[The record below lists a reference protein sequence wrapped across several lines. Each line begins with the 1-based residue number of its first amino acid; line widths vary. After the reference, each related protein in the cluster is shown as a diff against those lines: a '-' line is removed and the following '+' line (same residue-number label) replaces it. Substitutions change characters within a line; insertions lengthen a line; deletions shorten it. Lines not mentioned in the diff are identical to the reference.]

1 MAQIKSFTF
10 TCEFKEPREMS
21 KLMSSDDNKGW
32 KRLNFPVTDGNSVQ
46 FLDLFGMPFTTF
58 KTYVKD
64 GEKSSKEVTVK
75 WEDRFNPSIVDQVV
89 SYCKYILDLGERQEF
104 ITEYDFL
111 VALHDAVLNGKVQG
125 QKLYIRGQIVFQKYN
140 GQVQRRFKPQFI
152 SYAKGDTLS
161 FDGEIS
167 FVFDSES
174 LDMESGKEKSQVYV
188 DGYVLD
194 YDKDAKKKVF
204 MKETFVLDYSHINEL
219 TDADDID
226 TARRQLKLI
235 SSLLKVKK
243 GYHEF
248 GFVVKFLNGSTEQ
261 KLTLEDLSDFERDM
275 VDAGITTLE
284 QIQKDRGMRSEYRN
298 EVRLIR
304 PLLSRYSTG
313 VVERDDLTEDDFVV
327 KVADPLADLFSN
339 VEINDDEMPF

>member
-89 SYCKYILDLGERQEF
+89 SYCKYVLDL
-104 ITEYDFL
+104 
-111 VALHDAVLNGKVQG
+111 GKVQG

-152 SYAKGDTLS
+152 SYAKGDNLS

-327 KVADPLADLFSN
+327 KVADPLADLFAN
-339 VEINDDEMPF
+339 VEINDSDLPF

>member
-1 MAQIKSFTF
+1 
-10 TCEFKEPREMS
+10 
-21 KLMSSDDNKGW
+21 
-32 KRLNFPVTDGNSVQ
+32 
-46 FLDLFGMPFTTF
+46 
-58 KTYVKD
+58 
-64 GEKSSKEVTVK
+64 
-75 WEDRFNPSIVDQVV
+75 
-89 SYCKYILDLGERQEF
+89 
-104 ITEYDFL
+104 
-111 VALHDAVLNGKVQG
+111 
-125 QKLYIRGQIVFQKYN
+125 
-140 GQVQRRFKPQFI
+140 
-152 SYAKGDTLS
+152 
-161 FDGEIS
+161 
-167 FVFDSES
+167 
-174 LDMESGKEKSQVYV
+174 MESGKEKSQVYV

-327 KVADPLADLFSN
+327 KIADPLADLFAN
-339 VEINDDEMPF
+339 VEINDSDLPF